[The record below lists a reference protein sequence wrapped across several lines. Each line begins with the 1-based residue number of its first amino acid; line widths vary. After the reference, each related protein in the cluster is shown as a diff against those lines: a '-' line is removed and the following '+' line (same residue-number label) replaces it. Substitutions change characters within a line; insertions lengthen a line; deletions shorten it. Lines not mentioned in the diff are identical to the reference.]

1 MHLNCILPTR
11 KFTILLW
18 VQNSKFRSDWQQNVA
33 HALPGPDY
41 FDEEAKCYLGCLNFA
56 KSHFAVPDSEVACF
70 WQNIN
75 KLPSILPPRQNN
87 PVAAVMMLD
96 AAEGTA
102 FQMRTDSLEQGG
114 RRDVTN
120 VGRRCLKPGRQ
131 TCGRV
136 AV

>member
-87 PVAAVMMLD
+87 PVAAVMMLSV
-96 AAEGTA
+96 AMNQVEPNSSSRLICSSG
-102 FQMRTDSLEQGG
+102 LEQNLSGLEFS
-114 RRDVTN
+114 
-120 VGRRCLKPGRQ
+120 CPI
-131 TCGRV
+131 
-136 AV
+136 